1 MICLAQLTAIWFA
14 YVVEHWIV
22 YGKLSVQAPDWITIM
37 VLKGLRIL
45 YFLTYC
51 GDKYLTQHIDP
62 ARSRIWTT

>member
-22 YGKLSVQAPDWITIM
+22 YGKLSVQAPDWTTIM

-45 YFLTYC
+45 YFLTGFY
-51 GDKYLTQHIDP
+51 
-62 ARSRIWTT
+62 